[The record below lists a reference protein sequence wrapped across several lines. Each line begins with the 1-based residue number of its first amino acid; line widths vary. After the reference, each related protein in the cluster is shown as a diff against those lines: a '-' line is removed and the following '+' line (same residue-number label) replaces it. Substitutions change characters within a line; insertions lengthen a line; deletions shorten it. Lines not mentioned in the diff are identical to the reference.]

1 MSGTTLVNFRLD
13 QETKRSMEG
22 VCHDLGMSM
31 TTAFTL
37 FAKKVDRERRIPFD
51 VSLDGTPSPDVAQPV
66 TIAANHADPAVIVEE
81 VVRVFGEGATE
92 RRALDG
98 ASLTVRRGE
107 FVAIMGPSGS
117 GKSTLLHIL
126 GGVDSAT
133 SGRVVVDGMDLS
145 TLGANA
151 LALYRRHTV
160 GLVYQFHNLVPFLSA
175 RDNIEL
181 PVRFDGSRPDPATI
195 AELLELLDIADCEK
209 SMPSE
214 LSGGQQQRVAIAR
227 ALVARPQVLLLDE
240 PLGALD
246 LKLRKEMQLELKR
259 LQREMNIT
267 FVYVTHDQEEALTMS
282 DTVVVMNKGNIQQ
295 IGSPQD
301 IYNEP
306 RNAFVAK
313 FIGDSNIVDGVM
325 HKDFLVSFSGVDFPC
340 VDRGFAREQSVQV
353 VVRPEDIEV
362 VSPVEGQLVGVVNDV
377 IFKGVHF
384 EMHVE
389 CEGREWLIHSTRACT
404 PGETIG
410 MRIGPNEI
418 HIMARSEG

>member
-1 MSGTTLVNFRLD
+1 MSEATLVNFRLD

-51 VSLDGTPSPDVAQPV
+51 VSLDGAPAPLAAQPV
-66 TIAANHADPAVIVEE
+66 TIAANHADPAVIVED

-145 TLGANA
+145 TLGTDA

-181 PVRFDGSRPDPATI
+181 PVRFDGSRPDSATI
-195 AELLELLDIADCEK
+195 AGLLELLDIAGCEK

-227 ALVARPQVLLLDE
+227 ALVSRPAVVLADE
-240 PLGALD
+240 PTGSLDRANGERVVELLRRARERLGTTIVL
-246 LKLRKEMQLELKR
+246 
-259 LQREMNIT
+259 
-267 FVYVTHDQEEALTMS
+267 VTHDE
-282 DTVVVMNKGNIQQ
+282 G
-295 IGSPQD
+295 
-301 IYNEP
+301 
-306 RNAFVAK
+306 VAAAA
-313 FIGDSNIVDGVM
+313 
-325 HKDFLVSFSGVDFPC
+325 
-340 VDRGFAREQSVQV
+340 DR
-353 VVRPEDIEV
+353 VVRISDGRV
-362 VSPVEGQLVGVVNDV
+362 V
-377 IFKGVHF
+377 
-384 EMHVE
+384 
-389 CEGREWLIHSTRACT
+389 C
-404 PGETIG
+404 GE
-410 MRIGPNEI
+410 E
-418 HIMARSEG
+418 

>member
-51 VSLDGTPSPDVAQPV
+51 VSLDGTPSPSVAQPV
-66 TIAANHADPAVIVEE
+66 TIATNHADPAVIVED

-145 TLGANA
+145 TLGSNA

-195 AELLELLDIADCEK
+195 TELLELLDIADCEK

-227 ALVARPQVLLLDE
+227 ALVSRPAVILADE
-240 PLGALD
+240 PTGSLD
-246 LKLRKEMQLELKR
+246 RANGEKVVELLRR
-259 LQREMNIT
+259 ARERFGT
-267 FVYVTHDQEEALTMS
+267 TVVLVTHDE
-282 DTVVVMNKGNIQQ
+282 G
-295 IGSPQD
+295 
-301 IYNEP
+301 
-306 RNAFVAK
+306 VAAAA
-313 FIGDSNIVDGVM
+313 
-325 HKDFLVSFSGVDFPC
+325 
-340 VDRGFAREQSVQV
+340 DR
-353 VVRPEDIEV
+353 VVRISD
-362 VSPVEGQLVGVVNDV
+362 
-377 IFKGVHF
+377 
-384 EMHVE
+384 
-389 CEGREWLIHSTRACT
+389 GRVDC
-404 PGETIG
+404 GE
-410 MRIGPNEI
+410 E
-418 HIMARSEG
+418 

>member
-66 TIAANHADPAVIVEE
+66 TIAANHADPAVIVED

-145 TLGANA
+145 TLGSNA

-227 ALVARPQVLLLDE
+227 ALVSRPAVILADE
-240 PLGALD
+240 PTGSLD
-246 LKLRKEMQLELKR
+246 RANGEKVVELLRR
-259 LQREMNIT
+259 ARERFGT
-267 FVYVTHDQEEALTMS
+267 TVVLVTHDE
-282 DTVVVMNKGNIQQ
+282 D
-295 IGSPQD
+295 
-301 IYNEP
+301 
-306 RNAFVAK
+306 VAAAA
-313 FIGDSNIVDGVM
+313 
-325 HKDFLVSFSGVDFPC
+325 
-340 VDRGFAREQSVQV
+340 DR
-353 VVRPEDIEV
+353 VVRISDGRV
-362 VSPVEGQLVGVVNDV
+362 V
-377 IFKGVHF
+377 
-384 EMHVE
+384 
-389 CEGREWLIHSTRACT
+389 C
-404 PGETIG
+404 GE
-410 MRIGPNEI
+410 E
-418 HIMARSEG
+418 

>member
-1 MSGTTLVNFRLD
+1 
-13 QETKRSMEG
+13 
-22 VCHDLGMSM
+22 M

-51 VSLDGTPSPDVAQPV
+51 VSLDGTPSPSVAQPV
-66 TIAANHADPAVIVEE
+66 TIATNHADPAVIVED

-145 TLGANA
+145 TLGSNA

-195 AELLELLDIADCEK
+195 TELLELLDIADCEK

-227 ALVARPQVLLLDE
+227 ALVSRPAVILADE
-240 PLGALD
+240 PTGSLD
-246 LKLRKEMQLELKR
+246 RANGEKVVELLRR
-259 LQREMNIT
+259 ARERFGT
-267 FVYVTHDQEEALTMS
+267 TVVLVTHDE
-282 DTVVVMNKGNIQQ
+282 G
-295 IGSPQD
+295 
-301 IYNEP
+301 
-306 RNAFVAK
+306 VAAAA
-313 FIGDSNIVDGVM
+313 
-325 HKDFLVSFSGVDFPC
+325 
-340 VDRGFAREQSVQV
+340 DR
-353 VVRPEDIEV
+353 VVRISDGRV
-362 VSPVEGQLVGVVNDV
+362 V
-377 IFKGVHF
+377 
-384 EMHVE
+384 
-389 CEGREWLIHSTRACT
+389 C
-404 PGETIG
+404 GE
-410 MRIGPNEI
+410 E
-418 HIMARSEG
+418 

>member
-51 VSLDGTPSPDVAQPV
+51 VSLDGTPSPAAAQPL

-81 VVRVFGEGATE
+81 VMRVFGEGATE

-181 PVRFDGSRPDPATI
+181 PVRFDGSRPDSATI
-195 AELLELLDIADCEK
+195 AGLLELLDIAGCEK

-227 ALVARPQVLLLDE
+227 ALVSRPAVVLADE
-240 PLGALD
+240 PTGSLDRANGERVVELLRRARERLGTTIVL
-246 LKLRKEMQLELKR
+246 
-259 LQREMNIT
+259 
-267 FVYVTHDQEEALTMS
+267 VTHDE
-282 DTVVVMNKGNIQQ
+282 G
-295 IGSPQD
+295 
-301 IYNEP
+301 
-306 RNAFVAK
+306 VAAAA
-313 FIGDSNIVDGVM
+313 
-325 HKDFLVSFSGVDFPC
+325 
-340 VDRGFAREQSVQV
+340 DR
-353 VVRPEDIEV
+353 VVRISDGRV
-362 VSPVEGQLVGVVNDV
+362 V
-377 IFKGVHF
+377 
-384 EMHVE
+384 
-389 CEGREWLIHSTRACT
+389 C
-404 PGETIG
+404 GE
-410 MRIGPNEI
+410 E
-418 HIMARSEG
+418 

>member
-1 MSGTTLVNFRLD
+1 
-13 QETKRSMEG
+13 
-22 VCHDLGMSM
+22 M

-51 VSLDGTPSPDVAQPV
+51 VSLDGAPSPAVAQPV
-66 TIAANHADPAVIVEE
+66 TIAANHADPAVIVED

-107 FVAIMGPSGS
+107 FVAIMGASGS

-145 TLGANA
+145 TLGADA

-181 PVRFDGSRPDPATI
+181 PVRFDGSRPDPATV

-227 ALVARPQVLLLDE
+227 ALVSRPAVILADE
-240 PLGALD
+240 PTGSLD
-246 LKLRKEMQLELKR
+246 RANGEKVVELLRR
-259 LQREMNIT
+259 ARERFGT
-267 FVYVTHDQEEALTMS
+267 TVVLVTHDE
-282 DTVVVMNKGNIQQ
+282 G
-295 IGSPQD
+295 
-301 IYNEP
+301 
-306 RNAFVAK
+306 VAAAA
-313 FIGDSNIVDGVM
+313 
-325 HKDFLVSFSGVDFPC
+325 
-340 VDRGFAREQSVQV
+340 DR
-353 VVRPEDIEV
+353 VVRISDGRV
-362 VSPVEGQLVGVVNDV
+362 V
-377 IFKGVHF
+377 
-384 EMHVE
+384 
-389 CEGREWLIHSTRACT
+389 R
-404 PGETIG
+404 GE
-410 MRIGPNEI
+410 E
-418 HIMARSEG
+418 

>member
-1 MSGTTLVNFRLD
+1 MSATTLVNFRLD

-22 VCHDLGMSM
+22 ICRDLGMSM

-51 VSLDGTPSPDVAQPV
+51 VSLDGTAAPAAGQPV
-66 TIAANHADPAVIVEE
+66 TIAANHADPAVIVED

-145 TLGANA
+145 TLGTDA

-181 PVRFDGSRPDPATI
+181 PVRFDGSRPDSATI
-195 AELLELLDIADCEK
+195 AGLLELLDIAGCEK

-227 ALVARPQVLLLDE
+227 ALVSRPAVVLADE
-240 PLGALD
+240 PTGSLDRANGERVVELLRRARERLGTTIVL
-246 LKLRKEMQLELKR
+246 
-259 LQREMNIT
+259 
-267 FVYVTHDQEEALTMS
+267 VTHDE
-282 DTVVVMNKGNIQQ
+282 G
-295 IGSPQD
+295 
-301 IYNEP
+301 
-306 RNAFVAK
+306 VAAAA
-313 FIGDSNIVDGVM
+313 
-325 HKDFLVSFSGVDFPC
+325 
-340 VDRGFAREQSVQV
+340 DR
-353 VVRPEDIEV
+353 VVRISDGRV
-362 VSPVEGQLVGVVNDV
+362 V
-377 IFKGVHF
+377 
-384 EMHVE
+384 
-389 CEGREWLIHSTRACT
+389 C
-404 PGETIG
+404 GE
-410 MRIGPNEI
+410 E
-418 HIMARSEG
+418 

>member
-51 VSLDGTPSPDVAQPV
+51 VSLDGTPSPSVAQPV
-66 TIAANHADPAVIVEE
+66 TIATNHADPAVIVED

-145 TLGANA
+145 TLGSNA

-195 AELLELLDIADCEK
+195 TELLELLDIADCEK

-227 ALVARPQVLLLDE
+227 ALVSRPAVILADE
-240 PLGALD
+240 PTGSLD
-246 LKLRKEMQLELKR
+246 RANGEKVVELLRR
-259 LQREMNIT
+259 ARERFGT
-267 FVYVTHDQEEALTMS
+267 TVVLVTHDE
-282 DTVVVMNKGNIQQ
+282 G
-295 IGSPQD
+295 
-301 IYNEP
+301 
-306 RNAFVAK
+306 VAAAA
-313 FIGDSNIVDGVM
+313 
-325 HKDFLVSFSGVDFPC
+325 
-340 VDRGFAREQSVQV
+340 DR
-353 VVRPEDIEV
+353 VVRISDGRV
-362 VSPVEGQLVGVVNDV
+362 V
-377 IFKGVHF
+377 
-384 EMHVE
+384 
-389 CEGREWLIHSTRACT
+389 C
-404 PGETIG
+404 GE
-410 MRIGPNEI
+410 E
-418 HIMARSEG
+418 

>member
-1 MSGTTLVNFRLD
+1 MSETTLVNFRLD

-51 VSLDGTPSPDVAQPV
+51 VSLDGAPAPLAAQPV
-66 TIAANHADPAVIVEE
+66 TIAANHADPAVIVED
-81 VVRVFGEGATE
+81 VVRVFGEGTTE

-145 TLGANA
+145 TLGADA

-195 AELLELLDIADCEK
+195 TELLELLDIADCEK

-227 ALVARPQVLLLDE
+227 ALVSRPAVVLADE
-240 PLGALD
+240 PTGSLDRANGERVVELLRRARERLGTTIVL
-246 LKLRKEMQLELKR
+246 
-259 LQREMNIT
+259 
-267 FVYVTHDQEEALTMS
+267 VTHDE
-282 DTVVVMNKGNIQQ
+282 G
-295 IGSPQD
+295 
-301 IYNEP
+301 
-306 RNAFVAK
+306 VAAAA
-313 FIGDSNIVDGVM
+313 
-325 HKDFLVSFSGVDFPC
+325 
-340 VDRGFAREQSVQV
+340 DR
-353 VVRPEDIEV
+353 VVRISDGRV
-362 VSPVEGQLVGVVNDV
+362 V
-377 IFKGVHF
+377 
-384 EMHVE
+384 
-389 CEGREWLIHSTRACT
+389 C
-404 PGETIG
+404 GE
-410 MRIGPNEI
+410 E
-418 HIMARSEG
+418 

>member
-51 VSLDGTPSPDVAQPV
+51 VSLDGTPSPTAARPL

-126 GGVDSAT
+126 GGADSAT

-227 ALVARPQVLLLDE
+227 ALVSRPAVILADE
-240 PLGALD
+240 PTGSLD
-246 LKLRKEMQLELKR
+246 RANGEKVVELLRR
-259 LQREMNIT
+259 ARERFGTTI
-267 FVYVTHDQEEALTMS
+267 VLVTHDE
-282 DTVVVMNKGNIQQ
+282 D
-295 IGSPQD
+295 
-301 IYNEP
+301 
-306 RNAFVAK
+306 VAAAA
-313 FIGDSNIVDGVM
+313 
-325 HKDFLVSFSGVDFPC
+325 
-340 VDRGFAREQSVQV
+340 DR
-353 VVRPEDIEV
+353 VVRISDGRV
-362 VSPVEGQLVGVVNDV
+362 V
-377 IFKGVHF
+377 
-384 EMHVE
+384 
-389 CEGREWLIHSTRACT
+389 C
-404 PGETIG
+404 GE
-410 MRIGPNEI
+410 E
-418 HIMARSEG
+418 

>member
-51 VSLDGTPSPDVAQPV
+51 VSLDGAPAPLAAQPV
-66 TIAANHADPAVIVEE
+66 TIATNHADPAVIVED

-145 TLGANA
+145 TLGADA

-227 ALVARPQVLLLDE
+227 ALVSRPAVILADE
-240 PLGALD
+240 PTGSLD
-246 LKLRKEMQLELKR
+246 RANGEKVVELLRR
-259 LQREMNIT
+259 ARERFGTTI
-267 FVYVTHDQEEALTMS
+267 VLVTHDE
-282 DTVVVMNKGNIQQ
+282 D
-295 IGSPQD
+295 
-301 IYNEP
+301 
-306 RNAFVAK
+306 VAAAA
-313 FIGDSNIVDGVM
+313 
-325 HKDFLVSFSGVDFPC
+325 
-340 VDRGFAREQSVQV
+340 DR
-353 VVRPEDIEV
+353 VVRISDGRV
-362 VSPVEGQLVGVVNDV
+362 V
-377 IFKGVHF
+377 
-384 EMHVE
+384 
-389 CEGREWLIHSTRACT
+389 C
-404 PGETIG
+404 GE
-410 MRIGPNEI
+410 E
-418 HIMARSEG
+418 